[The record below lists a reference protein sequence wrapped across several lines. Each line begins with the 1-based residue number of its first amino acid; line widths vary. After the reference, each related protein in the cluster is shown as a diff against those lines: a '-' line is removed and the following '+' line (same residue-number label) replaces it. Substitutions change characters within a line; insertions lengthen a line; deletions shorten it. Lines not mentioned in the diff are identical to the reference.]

1 MRTLEN
7 VTLLILLCVEAYRIR
22 EIGPRCQPFDLDQRL
37 LPMVTLISSWS
48 VFQACLFQIIDFG
61 LRFVLFPFSVLLAF
75 PIMHLISHLPSD
87 LVVSRSQSLRQ
98 CRSMLQ
104 LPTFGALGT
113 VELASLTV
121 LVYSADGF
129 GILLHDEI
137 RTILT
142 LILPYLKYR
151 LCRLANSVMMMNMYL
166 SALMTSSL

>member
-75 PIMHLISHLPSD
+75 PIMHLISHLPLD
-87 LVVSRSQSLRQ
+87 LALSRVQNRHRQ
-98 CRSMLQ
+98 CSSVVQ

-113 VELASLTV
+113 VELAFLTV
-121 LVYSADGF
+121 LMISADGF
-129 GILLHDEI
+129 EILLRDE
-137 RTILT
+137 TVEE
-142 LILPYLKYR
+142 LIVLYL
-151 LCRLANSVMMMNMYL
+151 
-166 SALMTSSL
+166 